1 MKRNRPVYRLRTV
14 LLAAAM
20 VILSAGCAMPKA
32 EPEQPTPT
40 TPPPQENASQ
50 QTVLFAT
57 LAPEPA
63 ASGSEPTPEELPGLT
78 PEPTQAPQKVSV
90 TIGAVGDIMVMP
102 SQIAGAYDEPWTEDM
117 ISRIVSS
124 AYRQCFAPST

>member
-1 MKRNRPVYRLRTV
+1 MKRNRPVYRLCTV

-20 VILSAGCAMPKA
+20 VILSTGCAMPKA

-40 TPPPQENASQ
+40 TPPSQGNASQ

-63 ASGSEPTPEELPGLT
+63 ASGAEPTPEEVQEST
-78 PEPTQAPQKVSV
+78 PEPTQAPQKTSV
-90 TIGAVGDIMVMP
+90 TIGAVGDIMVK
-102 SQIAGAYDEPWTEDM
+102 SQAHMTKPWTEDM